1 MFFLPEGEVICLIFI
16 TLIKWRQPPK
26 REPMEKATK
35 KLEELKKLGT
45 IIRTYWTMGRY
56 DAVAIIEA
64 PTEKDAM
71 KALLGFQDIIITETM
86 LAVPREEAI
95 KLL

>member
-1 MFFLPEGEVICLIFI
+1 MFFI
-16 TLIKWRQPPK
+16 TLIKWRKPP
-26 REPMEKATK
+26 TK
-35 KLEELKKLGT
+35 EMIAQGDKGLEELKEEGIKIT
-45 IIRTYWTMGRY
+45 SFWTLGRY

-71 KALLGFQDIIITETM
+71 KGLLAFQDIIETETM
-86 LAVPREEAI
+86 TAIPRDQGV

>member
-26 REPMEKATK
+26 SYPMEQATK
-35 KLEELKKLGT
+35 KLEELKKRGT